1 MSLWYSVEK
10 RILHL
15 KALGLFLRPQ
25 KTRNSMS
32 KLITF
37 LQEAKSE
44 LLKVNWPNRE
54 TLVKYTL
61 LVIGMSIV
69 VSLFLGTLDYFFSY
83 LVETFLLN

>member
-1 MSLWYSVEK
+1 
-10 RILHL
+10 
-15 KALGLFLRPQ
+15 
-25 KTRNSMS
+25 MS